1 MTRRTTNEVAQLDLS
16 ALNKAGAFSAANI
29 RLTLDFPDEGQG
41 IHVQVINDHTQS
53 LLAISDGPKKLLLDL
68 VSTRCHFGGRR
79 WWLKCPGLEG
89 RSCLRRVRI
98 VYRPPGTSSWACR
111 ARQDLGYTSSQ
122 RSHEPLWD
130 NVIRPL
136 RQMREAI
143 HKMEGRRYSGKR
155 WSRAYGDL
163 ARARQKLEIADLELV
178 IGSNKKS

>member
-98 VYRPPGTSSWACR
+98 VYRPPGSSLWACR
-111 ARQDLGYTSSQ
+111 ACQGLGYTSSQ
-122 RSHEPLWD
+122 RSHEPLSHK
-130 NVIRPL
+130 VIRPL

-143 HKMEGRRYSGKR
+143 HKMEGRRYSGPR
-155 WSRAYGDL
+155 FAEAHQAYLDAHFQLQTTDL
-163 ARARQKLEIADLELV
+163 VSV
-178 IGSNKKS
+178 I